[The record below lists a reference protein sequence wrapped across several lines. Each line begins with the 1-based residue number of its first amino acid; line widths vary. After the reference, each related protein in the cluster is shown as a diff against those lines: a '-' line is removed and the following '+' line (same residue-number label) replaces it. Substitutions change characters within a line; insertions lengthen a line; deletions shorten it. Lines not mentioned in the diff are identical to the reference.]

1 MSSGKVKESDSGFLV
16 TFLLPA
22 ILVSVNTVKN
32 GETLKTI
39 VLMGELP
46 GEVCPISCSQTVSGT
61 LQVLRLVVVGVFI
74 TALSAFPLLLYV
86 DHGL

>member
-1 MSSGKVKESDSGFLV
+1 MSELSWIGPF
-16 TFLLPA
+16 
-22 ILVSVNTVKN
+22 KN
-32 GETLKTI
+32 WETLETI

-46 GEVCPISCSQTVSGT
+46 GEVCSISCSQTVSGT

-74 TALSAFPLLLYV
+74 TALSALPLLLYV